1 MDEEN
6 CFSLNEKDCKNYI
19 KPFIKT
25 NREELHDDRYK
36 CDAVY
41 VGNPALL
48 PDSVAKIHSDLN
60 IKFKI
65 LHNSPIPI
73 ANYCGSCTFDN
84 YKKFFHM
91 AKCSLLDKADSDTSI
106 YSYKLLD
113 IVYSGGNPILH
124 IDDEQFMTDI
134 NDAING
140 KCFRNNFMSQQ
151 EIFNQHTNYDRMSKI
166 FAKVGLSKMSK
177 KILENKG
184 K

>member
-1 MDEEN
+1 
-6 CFSLNEKDCKNYI
+6 
-19 KPFIKT
+19 
-25 NREELHDDRYK
+25 
-36 CDAVY
+36 
-41 VGNPALL
+41 
-48 PDSVAKIHSDLN
+48 
-60 IKFKI
+60 
-65 LHNSPIPI
+65 
-73 ANYCGSCTFDN
+73 
-84 YKKFFHM
+84 M

-151 EIFNQHTNYDRMSKI
+151 EIFNQHTNYDRMSEI
-166 FAKVGLSKMSK
+166 FSKLGLNKMSK
-177 KILENKG
+177 MILDSKG